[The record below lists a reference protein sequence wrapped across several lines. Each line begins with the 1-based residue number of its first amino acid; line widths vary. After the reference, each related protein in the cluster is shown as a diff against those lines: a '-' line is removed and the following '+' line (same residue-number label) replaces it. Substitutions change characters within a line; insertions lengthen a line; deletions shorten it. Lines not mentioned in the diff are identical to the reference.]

1 MGRWRWIMHKRCKA
15 IWCLLKWGLSCIF
28 CLLYLFSTPPP
39 SLSLSF
45 EWRMAVFIRHPCT
58 KHSRNH
64 PSTVSAKWEL
74 SLRFKYW
81 PCKSETSMPTQARS
95 ATGKNASWLYYRWP
109 TQPLAQACQSHCW
122 KRGFLADTR
131 TVRINKQ
138 STESR
143 TVLSKP
149 EISRKREKKIQRRY
163 A

>member
-1 MGRWRWIMHKRCKA
+1 MMSLKMGAQLH
-15 IWCLLKWGLSCIF
+15 LLSPLSF
-28 CLLYLFSTPPP
+28 QYPPP
-39 SLSLSF
+39 PLSLSLSLNF

-149 EISRKREKKIQRRY
+149 EISRKRKNVFNAVMHKKSVRFI
-163 A
+163 